1 MSWPRIA
8 TGKPGSIASKVYSR
22 VRGGKQQQ
30 HYHQQRGDQHLDHH
44 QHQPARQS
52 DRRRGRGGGG
62 LQHNLADY
70 IHDRGK
76 FRSLDTLSA
85 PSSTSEGSLGSVTTN
100 HYVPFHPRAGS
111 SHHHHQQQEQPHA
124 WSESSSGH
132 LAHNTRPQKG
142 SNINTL
148 RSRSLYYPPLS
159 AAGEWGGG

>member
-22 VRGGKQQQ
+22 VRGGGQQR
-30 HYHQQRGDQHLDHH
+30 HYHHQREDHQHLDHH
-44 QHQPARQS
+44 HHQPAGQS
-52 DRRRGRGGGG
+52 DRRRGRGGGGGGGG

-76 FRSLDTLSA
+76 FRSLDTLSP
-85 PSSTSEGSLGSVTTN
+85 PSSNSEGSLGSVTTN

-111 SHHHHQQQEQPHA
+111 SHHHHQQQEQEQPHA

-132 LAHNTRPQKG
+132 QAHNTRPQKG
-142 SNINTL
+142 ININTL
-148 RSRSLYYPPLS
+148 F
-159 AAGEWGGG
+159 

>member
-30 HYHQQRGDQHLDHH
+30 HYHQQRGDQRLDHH

-52 DRRRGRGGGG
+52 DRRRGRGGGLGGGG

-70 IHDRGK
+70 IHDKGK
-76 FRSLDTLSA
+76 FRSLDTLSP

-111 SHHHHQQQEQPHA
+111 SHHQQQEQQEQPHA

-148 RSRSLYYPPLS
+148 RSSSSYHPTL
-159 AAGEWGGG
+159 